1 MCVMITHKLPS
12 SYIYSRVTLQ
22 YFPVFVKK
30 TSYQYYLLKH
40 SRLSSFQISKQ
51 QFLLTKLHSSMIL
64 GLAAN
69 QILSSQSTVAWCW
82 DLLGTECYH
91 PALMTCIYIVLNV
104 DATTR
109 FRKRVAPVIPVRS
122 SRSVKYTAIEE
133 MVAELDIYMAQG
145 HRTLSKCYRNELEE
159 AAGRPRIQRKNL
171 KTGLLWQMV
180 SVAEPKLRKGL
191 CR

>member
-1 MCVMITHKLPS
+1 MEAATIKASHPSSMCVMITHKLPS

-69 QILSSQSTVAWCW
+69 QILSSQSTVA
-82 DLLGTECYH
+82 
-91 PALMTCIYIVLNV
+91 
-104 DATTR
+104 
-109 FRKRVAPVIPVRS
+109 
-122 SRSVKYTAIEE
+122 
-133 MVAELDIYMAQG
+133 
-145 HRTLSKCYRNELEE
+145 
-159 AAGRPRIQRKNL
+159 
-171 KTGLLWQMV
+171 
-180 SVAEPKLRKGL
+180 
-191 CR
+191 